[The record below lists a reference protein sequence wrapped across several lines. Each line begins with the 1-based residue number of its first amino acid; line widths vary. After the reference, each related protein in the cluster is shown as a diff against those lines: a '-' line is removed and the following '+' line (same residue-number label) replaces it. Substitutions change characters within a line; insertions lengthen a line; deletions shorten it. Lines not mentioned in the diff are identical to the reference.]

1 MVRDWVVVALSLA
14 AALAFAASSSLKH
27 LSAGQAPDAQ
37 SLRPGKLAR
46 FARATVGHP
55 QWLVG
60 IGCDVVGLGLQI
72 AALHLGALV
81 VVQPL
86 LLTGL
91 VFALVLRARLGHQR
105 VTRAQ
110 LGWAVLLTAALAG
123 FLLLAAAG
131 TAARHEPA
139 DTLPA
144 VIAGLVGGALAA
156 ACIELGRRQ
165 RQGARTA
172 ALLGVAV
179 GITYAATAALL
190 KALTYLGAAPLQLL
204 TSWQLYAVL
213 AVGVAGLLLNQL
225 AFQAGPITASLP
237 ATSTLDPLGSIVI
250 GVAVYD
256 EHIRRGPGGGALL
269 VALLV
274 LLGAAVI
281 QLSGTTADAAAAE
294 TAPAGPAPSTHSRR
308 CS

>member
-1 MVRDWVVVALSLA
+1 MVRDWVVVVLSLA
-14 AALAFAASSSLKH
+14 AALAFATSSSLKH
-27 LSAGQAPDAQ
+27 VSAGEAPDAQ

-46 FARATVGHP
+46 FARATVAHP
-55 QWLVG
+55 LWLVG

-86 LLTGL
+86 LLAGL

-110 LGWAVLLTAALAG
+110 LGWAVLLTASLAG
-123 FLLLAAAG
+123 FLLLAGTA

-144 VIAGLVGGALAA
+144 VIAGLVGAGLAA

-165 RQGARTA
+165 RHGARTA

-179 GITYAATAALL
+179 GIAYAATAALL
-190 KALTYLGAAPLQLL
+190 KSLTYLGAAPLRLL
-204 TSWQLYAVL
+204 TSWQLYAVVV
-213 AVGVAGLLLNQL
+213 VGVAGLLLNQL

-256 EHIRRGPGGGALL
+256 EHVHRGPGGGVLL

-274 LLGAAVI
+274 VLGAAVI
-281 QLSGTTADAAAAE
+281 QLSRSTANSPEATRE
-294 TAPAGPAPSTHSRR
+294 TAPVRPARSKYS
-308 CS
+308 